1 MAKVAP
7 RHVGRARQRRNPLLS
22 ATRPPAII
30 LGGGGTALPVARSLG
45 DAGIPVFALG
55 SERDPV
61 RHSRRCAQF
70 VSLGREPGMQERWLE
85 WLRSAPA
92 GSVVLPCEDEGLDLI
107 ARNRDML
114 LNLGLVPFEANDEV
128 LLAMLDKHETY
139 RLCAQLGIEAPLSFN
154 VHMEGDVANALER
167 ISYPCAIKPV
177 HSHEFVR
184 HFPGMKAFEVD
195 SEVAARNAL
204 SRTVAL
210 GLEMIVTEIIPG
222 ADDQFFSYYSY
233 MDEDGRPLLHVTK
246 RKLRQYPIRFGSGC
260 FHTTNWDPKSAEL
273 GLRFFEGVGLRGLG
287 NVEFKRDARDG
298 RLKLIECNHRFTAAT
313 GLLRAAGADLP
324 LFVYNK
330 LTDRPL
336 PRIEGYDTDLTMWYP
351 MRDVRA
357 FLAYRRNGDLSFRTW
372 VRSIMRRHHYPVGS
386 TSDARPALVNCL
398 RVVSRLRGLLGR
410 TRAKRGLSNNG
421 P

>member
-7 RHVGRARQRRNPLLS
+7 RHVGRARPRRTPLLTGK
-22 ATRPPAII
+22 APPAVI

-45 DAGIPVFALG
+45 DAGVPVYALG
-55 SERDPV
+55 SQGDPV
-61 RHSRRCAQF
+61 RHSRRCTQF
-70 VSLGREPGMQERWLE
+70 VTLGREPGMQERWLE

-107 ARNRDML
+107 ARNRDVL
-114 LNLGLVPFEANDEV
+114 LDLGLVPFEARDEV

-139 RLCAQLGIEAPLSFN
+139 RLCQQLGIEAPLSFR
-154 VHMEGDVANALER
+154 VHTDEDIAHALER
-167 ISYPCAIKPV
+167 LSYPCALKPV

-195 SEVAARNAL
+195 SDEEARSAL
-204 SRTVAL
+204 SRTVSL
-210 GLEMIVTEIIPG
+210 GIEMIATEIIPG

-233 MDEDGRPLLHVTK
+233 IDDEGHPLLHVTK
-246 RKLRQYPIRFGSGC
+246 RKLRQYPVHFGSGC
-260 FHTTNWDPKSAEL
+260 FHTMTWDPEAAEL

-287 NVEFKRDARDG
+287 NVEFKRDSRDG

-336 PRIEGYDTDLTMWYP
+336 PRTEGYDTDLTMWYP

-357 FLAYRRNGDLSFRTW
+357 FLAYRRNGEMTFRTW
-372 VRSIMRRHHYPVGS
+372 LRSIRRRHYYPVGS
-386 TSDARPALVNCL
+386 LSDTRPALVNLL
-398 RVVSRLRGLLGR
+398 RVFSRLRSLFGR
-410 TRAKRGLSNNG
+410 TRAKRRVASNG
-421 P
+421 F

>member
-7 RHVGRARQRRNPLLS
+7 RHVGRPRLRRNPLRS
-22 ATRPPAII
+22 ATSPPAVI

-45 DAGIPVFALG
+45 DAGIPVYALG

-61 RHSRRCAQF
+61 RHSRRCTNF
-70 VSLGREPGMQERWLE
+70 ISLGREPGMQERWLE

-92 GSVVLPCEDEGLDLI
+92 GSVVLPCEDEALDLI
-107 ARNRDML
+107 ARNRGML
-114 LNLGLVPFEANDEV
+114 LDLGLVPFEANDEV

-139 RLCAQLGIEAPLSFN
+139 RLCAKLGIEAPLSFE
-154 VHMEGDVANALER
+154 VHTEDDIAHALER
-167 ISYPCAIKPV
+167 LSYPCALKPV

-184 HFPGMKAFEVD
+184 HFPGMKAFEVNSD
-195 SEVAARNAL
+195 VEAHNAL

-210 GLEMIVTEIIPG
+210 GIEMIATEIIPG

-233 MDEDGRPLLHVTK
+233 LDEDGQPLLHVTK

-260 FHTTNWDPKSAEL
+260 FHTTNWDPESVEL

-287 NVEFKRDARDG
+287 NVEFKRDSRDG

-336 PRIEGYDTDLTMWYP
+336 PQTADYDTDLTMWYP

-357 FLAYRRNGDLSFRTW
+357 FFAYRRSGQMTFRTW
-372 VRSIMRRHHYPVGS
+372 LRSVMRHHHYPVGS
-386 TSDARPALVNCL
+386 TSDVRPALVNCL
-398 RVVSRLRGLLGR
+398 RVVSRLNGLLGR
-410 TRAKRGLSNNG
+410 TRAKRAVS
-421 P
+421 